1 MKHFIEVDKA
11 ARRTPRR
18 SALAL
23 EASQSLPWQ
32 TTCFY
37 KLKTPAHSSRSFLL
51 MRLPLALLLS
61 ATSLLAAAPTAP
73 TAPSW
78 PEFRGA
84 DAQGHSDA
92 TKLPLTWS
100 PTSHITWKTPVAG
113 IGWSSPVVAGTRIF
127 LTSAVSLSGKEEA
140 TADRSL
146 RVISL
151 DASNGKPV
159 WDVELFQVK
168 SPRAHRKNSHAS
180 PTPIY
185 EDKKLYV
192 HFGHLGTACL
202 DALTGKTIWSTQEF
216 AYSPVHG
223 NGSSPVLFEDLLIF
237 NADAETEPKVIALD
251 KATGKMRWTFAR
263 QSEAKKKFSF
273 CTPLIIDVNGQKQ
286 LITPGSGVVNA
297 LNPKD
302 GTEIWHFNY
311 DQGYSVVPR
320 PVFAHGMIFIGTG
333 YDKPTVLAIKVNAE
347 SKGDITATNLAWRI
361 DKAAPHNPSM
371 VVVGDELYFV
381 ADNGILTCAD
391 AKTGEV
397 RYSER
402 CTGPISA
409 SILAADGKLY
419 LQDEKGLGMVI
430 KPGKTYHVLA
440 KNDLAEHSLA
450 SYAIIGSDL
459 LIRTD
464 GNLYRVKK

>member
-1 MKHFIEVDKA
+1 
-11 ARRTPRR
+11 
-18 SALAL
+18 
-23 EASQSLPWQ
+23 
-32 TTCFY
+32 
-37 KLKTPAHSSRSFLL
+37 
-51 MRLPLALLLS
+51 MRILFALLLS
-61 ATSLLAAAPTAP
+61 ASLLAAAPTAP

-84 DAQGHSDA
+84 GAQGHSEA
-92 TKLPLTWS
+92 KNLPLTWG
-100 PTSHITWKTPVAG
+100 PTSHIAWKAPVAG

-151 DASNGKPV
+151 DATNGKPV

-180 PTPIY
+180 PTPIF
-185 EDKKLYV
+185 EDKKLYI

-202 DALTGKTIWSTQEF
+202 DALTGKTLWSTQEF

-251 KATGKMRWTFAR
+251 KATGKQRWTFAR

-302 GTEIWHFNY
+302 GTEIWRFNY

-320 PVFAHGMIFIGTG
+320 PVYAHGMIYLSSG
-333 YDKPTVLAIKVNAE
+333 YDKPVLYAIKVNAD
-347 SKGDITATNLAWRI
+347 SKGDVTATHLGWII

-371 VVVGDELYFV
+371 AVIGDELYFV
-381 ADNGILTCAD
+381 ADNGILSCVD
-391 AKTGEV
+391 AKTGTV
-397 RYSER
+397 HYSER

-409 SILAADGKLY
+409 SLLVADGKIY
-419 LQDEKGLGMVI
+419 LQDEKGLGVVV
-430 KPGKTYHVLA
+430 KPGKSFSILA
-440 KNDLAEHSLA
+440 KNDLGEHSLA
-450 SYAIIGSDL
+450 SYAVIGSDL
-459 LIRTD
+459 LIRTE
-464 GNLYRVKK
+464 GNLYRIKK

>member
-1 MKHFIEVDKA
+1 MKRRMISKTALFFA
-11 ARRTPRR
+11 AGL
-18 SALAL
+18 ALAL
-23 EASQSLPWQ
+23 
-32 TTCFY
+32 
-37 KLKTPAHSSRSFLL
+37 SS
-51 MRLPLALLLS
+51 
-61 ATSLLAAAPTAP
+61 TVIAAD
-73 TAPSW
+73 W

-92 TKLPLTWS
+92 KNMPQYWGPS
-100 PTSHITWKTPVAG
+100 QHVVWKTPVAG
-113 IGWSSPVVAGTRIF
+113 IGWSSPVVVGTRIF
-127 LTSAVSLSGKEEA
+127 LTSAVSLSGKEEP

-151 DASNGKPV
+151 DALTGKPV

-180 PTPIY
+180 PTPIF

-223 NGSSPVLFEDLLIF
+223 NGGSPVLFEDLLIF
-237 NADAETEPKVIALD
+237 SADAETDPKVIALD
-251 KATGKMRWTFAR
+251 KTTGKTRWTFAR

-302 GTEIWHFNY
+302 GTEIWRFNY

-320 PVFAHGMIFIGTG
+320 PIFAHGILFISTG
-333 YDKPTVLAIKVNAE
+333 FDKPVVLAIKPDG
-347 SKGDITATNLAWRI
+347 KGDVTATHLAWSI
-361 DKAAPHNPSM
+361 DKFAPHDPSM
-371 VVVGDELYFV
+371 VVIGDELYFV
-381 ADNGILTCAD
+381 ADNGVLSCVD
-391 AKTGEV
+391 AKTGQIH
-397 RYSER
+397 YQER
-402 CTGPISA
+402 CSGPISA
-409 SILAADGKLY
+409 SPLVADSKLY
-419 LQDEKGLGMVI
+419 LQDEKGLGVVV
-430 KPGKTYHVLA
+430 KPGKTFQILA

-450 SYAIIGSDL
+450 SYAVIGSDL
-459 LIRTD
+459 LIRTE
-464 GNLYRVKK
+464 GNLYRIKK

>member
-1 MKHFIEVDKA
+1 MPSRA
-11 ARRTPRR
+11 ALLP
-18 SALAL
+18 
-23 EASQSLPWQ
+23 SL
-32 TTCFY
+32 
-37 KLKTPAHSSRSFLL
+37 
-51 MRLPLALLLS
+51 LLLS
-61 ATSLLAAAPTAP
+61 TSLLVAAPTAP

-84 DAQGHSDA
+84 GAQGHSEA
-92 TKLPLTWS
+92 TKLPLTWG
-100 PTSHITWKTPVAG
+100 PTSHIVWKAPVAG
-113 IGWSSPVVAGTRIF
+113 IGWSSPVVVGTRIF

-151 DASNGKPV
+151 DSTNGKPV

-202 DALTGKTIWSTQEF
+202 DALTGKTLWSTQEF

-251 KATGKMRWTFAR
+251 KTTGKMRWTFAR
-263 QSEAKKKFSF
+263 LSEAKKKFSF
-273 CTPLIIDVNGQKQ
+273 CTPLIIEVNGQKQ

-302 GTEIWHFNY
+302 GTEIWRFNY

-320 PVFAHGMIFIGTG
+320 PVYAHGMIYLSSG
-333 YDKPTVLAIKVNAE
+333 YDKPVLYAIKVNAD
-347 SKGDITATNLAWRI
+347 SKGDVTASHLAWTI

-371 VVVGDELYFV
+371 AVIGDELYFV
-381 ADNGILTCAD
+381 ADNGILSCVD
-391 AKTGEV
+391 AKTGTV
-397 RYSER
+397 HYSER
-402 CTGPISA
+402 CTGPISS
-409 SILAADGKLY
+409 SILVADGKLY
-419 LQDEKGLGMVI
+419 LQDEKGLGVVV
-430 KPGKTYHVLA
+430 KPGKTFSVLA
-440 KNDLAEHSLA
+440 KNDLGEHSLA
-450 SYAIIGSDL
+450 SYAVIGSDL
-459 LIRTD
+459 LIRTE

>member
-1 MKHFIEVDKA
+1 MKRHMSFQKA
-11 ARRTPRR
+11 PLLAT
-18 SALAL
+18 SLALAL
-23 EASQSLPWQ
+23 STS
-32 TTCFY
+32 
-37 KLKTPAHSSRSFLL
+37 
-51 MRLPLALLLS
+51 LLS
-61 ATSLLAAAPTAP
+61 AATAP
-73 TAPSW
+73 TDW

-84 DAQGHSDA
+84 DAQGHSEA
-92 TKLPLTWS
+92 KNLPLTWS
-100 PTSHITWKTPVAG
+100 PNSHIAWKAPVAG
-113 IGWSSPVVAGTRIF
+113 IGWSSPVVIGTRIF
-127 LTSAVSLSGKEEA
+127 LTTAVSLSGKEEA

-151 DASNGKPV
+151 DATNGKPV

-168 SPRAHRKNSHAS
+168 TPVAHRKNSHAS
-180 PTPIY
+180 PTPIF

-202 DALTGKTIWSTQEF
+202 DALTGKTLWSTQQF

-223 NGSSPVLFEDLLIF
+223 NGSSPVLAGDLLIF
-237 NADAETEPKVIALD
+237 SADAETDPKVIALD
-251 KATGKMRWTFAR
+251 KATGKQRWTFAR

-273 CTPLIIDVNGQKQ
+273 CTPLLIDVGGQKQ
-286 LITPGSGVVNA
+286 LITPGSGVVNG
-297 LNPKD
+297 LDPQT

-320 PVFAHGMIFIGTG
+320 PVYAHGMIYLSSG
-333 YDKPTVLAIKVNAE
+333 YDKPVLYAIKVDAA
-347 SKGDITATNLAWRI
+347 SKGDITPTNLAWRI

-371 VVVGDELYFV
+371 VVVGNELYFV

-391 AKTGEV
+391 AKTGQIH
-397 RYSER
+397 YSER

-409 SILAADGKLY
+409 SILSADGKLY
-419 LQDEKGLGMVI
+419 LQDEKGLGIVV
-430 KPGKTYHVLA
+430 KPGKTFSILA
-440 KNDLAEHSLA
+440 KNDLGEHSLA

-459 LIRTD
+459 LIRTE

>member
-1 MKHFIEVDKA
+1 
-11 ARRTPRR
+11 
-18 SALAL
+18 
-23 EASQSLPWQ
+23 
-32 TTCFY
+32 
-37 KLKTPAHSSRSFLL
+37 
-51 MRLPLALLLS
+51 MRLSLALLFS
-61 ATSLLAAAPTAP
+61 STSLLAAATTAP

-84 DAQGHSDA
+84 GSQGHA
-92 TKLPLTWS
+92 EAKNLPLTWGAA
-100 PTSHITWKTPVAG
+100 SHIAWKTPIAG

-127 LTSAVSLSGKEEA
+127 LTSAVSLRGKEEA

-151 DASNGKPV
+151 DATNGKPV
-159 WDVELFQVK
+159 WDVELFQAK

-180 PTPIY
+180 PTPIF

-251 KATGKMRWTFAR
+251 KATGKMRWSFAR

-302 GTEIWHFNY
+302 GTEIWRFTY

-320 PVFAHGMIFIGTG
+320 PVYAHGMIYLSSG
-333 YDKPTVLAIKVNAE
+333 YDKPVLYAIKVDAE
-347 SKGDITATNLAWRI
+347 SKGDVTASHLAWTI

-371 VVVGDELYFV
+371 AVIGDELYFV
-381 ADNGILTCAD
+381 ADNGILSCVD
-391 AKTGEV
+391 AKTGTV
-397 RYSER
+397 HYSER

-409 SILAADGKLY
+409 SLLAADGKLY
-419 LQDEKGLGMVI
+419 LQDEKGLGVVV
-430 KPGKTYHVLA
+430 KPGKTFSILA
-440 KNDLAEHSLA
+440 KNDLGEHSLA
-450 SYAIIGSDL
+450 SYAVIGSDL
-459 LIRTD
+459 LIRTE
-464 GNLYRVKK
+464 GNLYRIKK